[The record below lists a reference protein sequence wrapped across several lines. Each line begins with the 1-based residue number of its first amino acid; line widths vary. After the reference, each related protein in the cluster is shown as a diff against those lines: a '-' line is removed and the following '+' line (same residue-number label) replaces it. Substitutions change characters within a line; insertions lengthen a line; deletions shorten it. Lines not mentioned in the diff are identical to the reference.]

1 MRHTPHPEWRRPIL
15 LLLFVPLFLLPRLH
29 AQSYYSGGTFAL
41 GMRSTFNIFPDDG
54 AMGFGSGGQF
64 KIGVSPRVN
73 TEWFADIIHSSKDD
87 HYYRN
92 DYHIGWSVQFALA
105 KDGFGAQRFTPYVLA
120 GQCFDLTQAHLA
132 LDSVPLQTE
141 QAGSAAC
148 QVGAGMSAFLND
160 RLEATLQAQYM
171 LHLTRDVH
179 LEEEAGALPVLHS
192 EKGVDFAGHALFTLS
207 MNYYLF
213 DLKR

>member
-1 MRHTPHPEWRRPIL
+1 MRHTTHLNRRNLLFLLLLPIL
-15 LLLFVPLFLLPRLH
+15 LVTQAQ
-29 AQSYYSGGTFAL
+29 AQSYYSGGAFAL
-41 GMRSTFNIFPDDG
+41 GMRSTFNVFPDDG

-64 KIGVSPRVN
+64 KIGVTPRVN
-73 TEWFADIIHSSKDD
+73 TEWFADIIHSSKDQM
-87 HYYRN
+87 YYRN

-105 KDGFGAQRFTPYVLA
+105 KEGFGAQRFTPYVLA
-120 GQCFDLTQAHLA
+120 GQCFDLTQAY
-132 LDSVPLQTE
+132 LDLDTLPLQTE
-141 QAGSAAC
+141 KAGSAAC
-148 QVGAGMSAFLND
+148 QAGAGISAFLND

-171 LHLTRDVH
+171 LHLTKDVH
-179 LEEEAGALPVLHS
+179 LEEEEGALPFLHT